1 MYEKRCGESAI
12 EFLRLVVDVGR
23 MPSPAEHH
31 VARSGR
37 MTRRARPA
45 DVERTNERRTSNEAY
60 PPCHGDAADRI
71 LELGTHTR
79 AWRAPRTAS
88 PSQACSGTDADKD
101 AGGLGL
107 RGRDIVPCGA
117 PIQSNPKFAVQG
129 PSAFVRSFV
138 STSLAPIRSRRCP
151 CDFASRQTKTEWR
164 LYSHDRR
171 QQPVA
176 YRAMLR

>member
-23 MPSPAEHH
+23 MPSPTEHL
-31 VARSGR
+31 VAQSGR

-45 DVERTNERRTSNEAY
+45 DVERTSNEAY

-129 PSAFVRSFV
+129 PSAFV

-151 CDFASRQTKTEWR
+151 CDSSRPGKQKRMKTV
-164 LYSHDRR
+164 
-171 QQPVA
+171 QPRSTTTTGGV
-176 YRAMLR
+176 